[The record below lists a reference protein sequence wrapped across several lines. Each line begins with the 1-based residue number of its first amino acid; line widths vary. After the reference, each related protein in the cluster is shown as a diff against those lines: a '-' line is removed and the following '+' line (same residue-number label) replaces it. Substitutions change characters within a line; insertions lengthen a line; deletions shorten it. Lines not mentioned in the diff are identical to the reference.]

1 VQRCHIVDNGQTVSV
16 EPRSMDVLAFL
27 AAHPGQVVSQLEL
40 FDALWPDTVF
50 SPGAIQRC
58 IAQLRKAMGDNA
70 RSPVFISTHSKRGYC
85 LEVVPSNKQT
95 TLTKG
100 QIKKGSWLIVSLLI
114 VYWLFVDQQV
124 TKQYKLTGKLTP
136 ITSTSHYD
144 FFPSYS
150 SDSKTLAFIRAQN
163 GLTHIYLKDMASG
176 AERQLTKQAHNFLSI
191 VWSGDNRSIFFIA
204 RDLSGDWVGQQVID
218 AVQAKEVFRLEGI
231 GDIWRVFPKG
241 SGLYYMLADIPVNKK
256 PITKIKHY
264 DLKTKIHTD
273 ILVSSDEFTPY
284 RIAMS
289 PDQKTLAI
297 GGESPENKIE
307 FRLFN
312 LKDDKLSNPLASLPL
327 GFTEINWRPDG
338 DALLVH
344 HLNQL
349 FSLTLDGKFTTL
361 PYNNYQRL
369 VNPVYHPDGHKILM
383 SLTEQDTDLTI
394 FNPQTGQ
401 LHKGIDSDAE
411 DNLARFSPNGQSIA
425 FVSSRTGTQQLFMTN
440 KGLDISIYTNPDNL
454 PIYRAPVWSKGE
466 DKLAFSFANNL
477 FIYNVNTKSLRQ
489 INMAET
495 FTSVLDWYT
504 NESRLL
510 IAIKKNNISYLSQ
523 YDLNTQTIVDLIETG
538 VNYSARLSNTDE
550 LVFHKNR
557 VLHWG
562 KRTFLFDELPE
573 ISGMIYPVEDE
584 LIFQSGRQIIRFD
597 GLNYSVMANGMPEEA
612 KSIADVQSSHRLLLN
627 SKDNQSA
634 KIVAL
639 E

>member
-1 VQRCHIVDNGQTVSV
+1 MQRCHIVDNGQTVSV

-466 DKLAFSFANNL
+466 DKLAFSFGNNL

-634 KIVAL
+634 KIVSL

>member
-1 VQRCHIVDNGQTVSV
+1 MQRCHIVDNGQTVSV

-264 DLKTKIHTD
+264 DLKTKSHTD
-273 ILVSSDEFTPY
+273 VLVSSDEFTPY

-627 SKDNQSA
+627 SRDNQSA